1 MIKGPVEKWTMIL
14 GKQFFDENGEYCKHE
29 IAKRLGV
36 SKENV
41 KIQQPKHDYTVFCPQ
56 DPDITDEKFGHI
68 IEIYGFP
75 VELKTHDL
83 VNAFSAYKLKDF
95 DIKWVDDT
103 HALGV
108 FASPLVASD
117 VLTIHNPLLKV
128 RPLSEATRESK
139 HKAYRLSE
147 FLQPPK
153 PRPATSA
160 ALARRLVSGA
170 LGLKVQVSREQQKLE
185 KAKLQ
190 EAKEKKR
197 KAAKQRVDIWEGKV
211 D

>member
-108 FASPLVASD
+108 FASPLV
-117 VLTIHNPLLKV
+117 
-128 RPLSEATRESK
+128 
-139 HKAYRLSE
+139 E